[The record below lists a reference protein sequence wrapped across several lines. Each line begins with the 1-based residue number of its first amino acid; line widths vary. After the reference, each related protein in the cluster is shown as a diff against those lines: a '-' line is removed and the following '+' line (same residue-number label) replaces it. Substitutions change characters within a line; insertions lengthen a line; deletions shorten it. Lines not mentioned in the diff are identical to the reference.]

1 MKAEPKEDNTVL
13 RMSGDAKATIKI
25 GDFVRGGRSR
35 VTVKGLDHDFAPEQT
50 VTPYGILLPDDGR
63 VFIYLTTSR
72 VTSDFIADCFADC
85 WQQVSAEFPAV
96 QTLIIHQDNGP
107 ENHSRRTQFMARITQ
122 WADQSQLTLRLA
134 YYPPYHSKYNPIER
148 VWGVLEQHWNGT
160 LLNHLDVVVGFAKT
174 MTWRGRPP
182 LVQTVTKIYETGKKL
197 TQKAMALLEKRFERE
212 EGLEKWFVTIRPC
225 TCANV

>member
-1 MKAEPKEDNTVL
+1 VKTEPQTDPTVL
-13 RMSGDAKATIKI
+13 RMSGDAKAIIKI
-25 GDFVRGGRSR
+25 GDFARGGQSR
-35 VTVKGLDHDFAPEQT
+35 VTVKGLDHDFTPEQT
-50 VTPYGILLPDDGR
+50 VTPYGILLPDAGR

-85 WQQVSAEFPAV
+85 WQQVRAEFPEV

-107 ENHSRRTQFMARITQ
+107 ENHSRRTQFMARMTQ

-174 MTWRGRPP
+174 LTWRGQNPV
-182 LVQTVTKIYETGKKL
+182 VQTVTKIYETGKKL
-197 TQKAMALLEKRFERE
+197 THKAMAVLEQRFERE
-212 EGLEKWFVTIRPC
+212 AGLEKWFVTIRPAA
-225 TCANV
+225 TANG